1 MERKTTPSGPCSSQ
15 NASHTGRGQTE
26 RKKAPRRHPAYSRL
40 DARARWV
47 AAGGG
52 MYVSVNRLRELGLPD
67 YVCDNAA
74 AERAQVGV
82 EVRCIAVQ

>member
-1 MERKTTPSGPCSSQ
+1 
-15 NASHTGRGQTE
+15 
-26 RKKAPRRHPAYSRL
+26 
-40 DARARWV
+40 
-47 AAGGG
+47 